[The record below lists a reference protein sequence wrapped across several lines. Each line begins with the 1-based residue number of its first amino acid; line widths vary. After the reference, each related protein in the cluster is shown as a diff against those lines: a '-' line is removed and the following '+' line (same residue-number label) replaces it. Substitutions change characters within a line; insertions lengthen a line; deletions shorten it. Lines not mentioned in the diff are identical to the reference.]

1 MRSPLTV
8 NANTTQSFTR
18 RTCLTTLILTTLL
31 TSGLNA
37 RQRTVIVLTHN
48 WRIKQLDADKPDIE
62 ALMRQAASPDKTWL
76 PARMPAQV
84 HDILLEH
91 GKIPDPHIGKNAAES
106 AWVGQ
111 KDWAYL
117 CKFPG
122 PPKSDGPVFL
132 RFGGLDTLATVYLNG
147 TKIGDFNNMYRE
159 YAVDVRDHLAPKGD
173 DNVLLIIFASPMRF
187 IDQVQR
193 PDRLKSLSKAK
204 WLRKC
209 HSDFSSYLGARPNF
223 VKVGVFRDIVLD
235 VPGSS
240 WIEDLWARPSLS
252 QDFKSAKIKVS
263 VQLAGAA
270 AELNWV
276 LIDPSGKEIKSGKA
290 RKSAKPRNFSI
301 TVETPKLW
309 WPRTHGPQNLYRL
322 EVNLKSKKDRLDS
335 RTVSFGLRDVKP
347 VLKDPKTGEN
357 RFRFDINGQPI
368 FMRGACWAPLEGM
381 THCWD
386 RRRAARLLDLL
397 EHAQMNV
404 LRIWGEGHIPPQE
417 FYEECDR
424 RGIFIWQDFMFG
436 YNMHP
441 SGIPEFDNNCR
452 AEIQGMIRSLRN
464 HPCILLWAGGNEN
477 HMGWNFSRGTNPDIG
492 LELFHKIMPQAVEKL
507 DPDRLFHASSPY
519 GGPVPNWPLEGDW
532 HDYTTLKFSPE
543 ASVPLFVSEVGR
555 ASAPSLSSMK
565 LFLSD
570 EDLWPEGYSPAIH
583 TPGRAAWPPMW
594 QYRSVGGSWNK
605 VGPVGDYCDPA
616 GPADLIRVLG
626 MAHGEYLRDRV
637 ERERRGVPDGEPDGS
652 RRCWGNMIWR
662 LNDSWP
668 IIYWS
673 AIDYYLEPKIPYYF
687 LRRAYH
693 PILISFERTNDRIAV
708 WVVNDSPEP
717 VSGKL
722 QVRRLRFD
730 GKNRGKIETE
740 VEIRPGQAKR
750 CLLTTDLGPI
760 YLRDEFLHATFGQR
774 DATFLLIGER
784 YLHLPKPK
792 LTARRLGDKIE
803 ISTNLFARTV
813 TIEAPGVTGAVFED
827 NFFDLVPG
835 QKRTIELIYPA
846 DLEALTITALNA
858 DPVQLESD

>member
-1 MRSPLTV
+1 MGFAVKT
-8 NANTTQSFTR
+8 NTCAAQSFMR
-18 RTCLTTLILTTLL
+18 RTCLSAVMLTTLL
-31 TSGLNA
+31 TVALA
-37 RQRTVIVLTHN
+37 AAERTRIVLTDN
-48 WRIKQLDADKPDIE
+48 WHIKQLDTDKPDIE

-117 CKFPG
+117 CSFPS
-122 PPKSDGPVFL
+122 PPKTDGPAFL

-159 YAVDVRDHLAPKGD
+159 YAVDVRERLAPKGA
-173 DNVLLIIFASPMRF
+173 DNVLLIIFSSPTRF
-187 IDQVQR
+187 IDQIQR
-193 PDRLKSLSKAK
+193 PDNLKGLNKAK

-223 VKVGVFRDIVLD
+223 VKVGVFRDITLD
-235 VPGSS
+235 IPGSS
-240 WIEDLWARPSLS
+240 WIED
-252 QDFKSAKIKVS
+252 VS
-263 VQLAGAA
+263 VRPRLSKGFKNATIHVTTECAGQYVPIHSTLRDPAGEPL
-270 AELNWV
+270 ELG
-276 LIDPSGKEIKSGKA
+276 IFEPSGPRSTFEITLKA
-290 RKSAKPRNFSI
+290 
-301 TVETPKLW
+301 PKLW
-309 WPRTHGPQNLYRL
+309 WPRTHGAQNLYKL
-322 EVNLKSKKDRLDS
+322 EVTLKNKKELLDS
-335 RTVSFGLRDVKP
+335 RTIRFGIRDVKP
-347 VLKDPKTGEN
+347 VLKDPQTGEN

-386 RRRAARLLDLL
+386 TQRAARLLDLL

-404 LRIWGEGHIPPQE
+404 LRIWGEGHIPPRE

-441 SGIPEFDNNCR
+441 SGIPEFDENCR
-452 AEIQGMIRSLRN
+452 AEIEGMIRSLRN

-477 HMGWNFSRGTNPDIG
+477 HMGWNFSRSTNPDIG

-507 DPDRLFHASSPY
+507 DPDRLFHASSPF

-565 LFLSD
+565 LFMSD
-570 EDLWPEGYSPAIH
+570 EDLWPEGFSPAIN

-594 QYRSVGGSWNK
+594 QYRSVGGSWDK
-605 VGPVGDYCDPA
+605 VGRVGDYCDPA

-687 LRRAYH
+687 LRRAYD
-693 PILISFERTNDRIAV
+693 PILISFEQTNDRIAV
-708 WVVNDSPEP
+708 WIVNDSPEP
-717 VSGKL
+717 VSGNL
-722 QVRRLRFD
+722 EVRRLRFD
-730 GKNRGKIETE
+730 GDSKGKIETQVKV
-740 VEIRPGQAKR
+740 VEPGRAKR
-750 CLLTTDLGPI
+750 CLITTDLGPV
-760 YLRDEFLHATFGQR
+760 YLRNEFLHATFGQR
-774 DATFLLIGER
+774 DATHLLIGER

-803 ISTNLFARTV
+803 ISTDVFARTV

-835 QKRTIELIYPA
+835 QKRTIALIHPA
-846 DLEALTITALNA
+846 DPKTLTVTALNA
-858 DPVQLESD
+858 KPVQLD